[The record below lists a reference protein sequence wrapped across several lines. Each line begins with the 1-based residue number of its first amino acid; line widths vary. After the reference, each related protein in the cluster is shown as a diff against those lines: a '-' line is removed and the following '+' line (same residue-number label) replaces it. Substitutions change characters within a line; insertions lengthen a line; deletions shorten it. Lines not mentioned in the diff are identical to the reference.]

1 MSKFDVPTLME
12 VLREHPVPLAH
23 LIQLRDIVTEQSG
36 RPNFLFAAC
45 RDPEADGS
53 TLADSELA
61 KALTGVALGQWP
73 MGVAAI
79 DLWAERVLA
88 RAPKA
93 IVEFGSGVSTVVS
106 AILMRRLH
114 GDAAPR
120 VFSVEQGEEAGAET
134 QSRLERLGLS
144 DGVKMLIA
152 PVGDTRTDAFQSQG
166 YAVGPEEMGQFLDG
180 VQPEMVLIDGPLGGY
195 GARFSTLP
203 AVHPWLASDAEIW
216 MDDAL
221 RDSELAIA
229 YWWAEL
235 GYLQAP
241 SLQFTAKGIVR
252 GRRGAAPKQYLGAAK
267 ALQAGHVTGES
278 AEYVLFKM
286 RVQAAEGRA
295 GGLKVPFQAL

>member
-1 MSKFDVPTLME
+1 MTNFDVPTLMQ
-12 VLREHPVPLAH
+12 VLRQHPVPLAH

-36 RPNFLFAAC
+36 RENFLFAAC

-61 KALTGVALGQWP
+61 EALTGVSLGQWP

-79 DLWAERVLA
+79 DLWTERVLE
-88 RAPKA
+88 RAPGS
-93 IVEFGSGVSTVVS
+93 IIEFGSGVSTVVS

-134 QSRLERLGLS
+134 QERLERLGLS
-144 DGVKMLIA
+144 DGVKMMIA
-152 PVGDTRTDAFQSQG
+152 PVGETQSDAFRSQG
-166 YAVGPEEMGQFLDG
+166 YAIDPDQMGRFLNG

-203 AVHPWLASDAEIW
+203 AVHPWLAADAEIW

-229 YWWAEL
+229 YWWSEL
-235 GYLQAP
+235 GYLEAP

-252 GRRGAAPKQYLGAAK
+252 SQRGTAPKQYLEAAK
-267 ALQAGHVTGES
+267 ALHSGQVTGAS
-278 AEYVLFKM
+278 AEYLLFKM
-286 RVQAAEGRA
+286 RVQAAEERT
-295 GGLKVPFQAL
+295 GGLKVPFQTL